1 MVKRSNTK
9 GLNVERL
16 HKSFQTARHRVEVLK
31 GITFSLSA
39 GQDLA
44 IIGPSG
50 SGKSTLLH
58 ILGTLDT
65 PSSGAIRIG
74 GQDPFALAEP
84 EKARFRNRVIGFVFQ
99 DHHLLPGFSVLENV
113 LLAAA
118 AAGPP
123 TKAAVQR
130 AHGLIQRVGLGQRS
144 HHRPAELSG
153 GERQRVAVARA
164 LINQPQLLLC
174 DEPTGNLDASSA
186 ATVAELLFELH
197 RKQKAI
203 LIIVTH
209 SSQLARRFGR
219 KFELKEG
226 HCYEV

>member
-1 MVKRSNTK
+1 MT

-31 GITFSLSA
+31 GITFSLGP
-39 GQDLA
+39 GQGLV
-44 IIGPSG
+44 ITGPSG

-74 GQDPFALAEP
+74 AQDPFALDEP

-118 AAGPP
+118 ATGSP
-123 TKAAVQR
+123 TEEAVQR
-130 AHGLIQRVGLGQRS
+130 AHALIERVGLGQRS

-153 GERQRVAVARA
+153 GERQRAAVARA
-164 LINQPQLLLC
+164 LVNQPQLLLC

-186 ATVAELLFELH
+186 ATVAELLFDLH
-197 RKQKAI
+197 RKQQAI
-203 LIIVTH
+203 LITVTH
-209 SSQLARRFGR
+209 SAELARRFSR

-226 HCYEV
+226 RCCEV

>member
-1 MVKRSNTK
+1 MTA
-9 GLNVERL
+9 LNVERL

-31 GITFSLSA
+31 GITFSLGP
-39 GQDLA
+39 GQGLV
-44 IIGPSG
+44 ITGPSG

-74 GQDPFALAEP
+74 AQDPFALDEP

-118 AAGPP
+118 ATGSP
-123 TKAAVQR
+123 TEEAVQR
-130 AHGLIQRVGLGQRS
+130 AHALIERVGLGQRS

-153 GERQRVAVARA
+153 GERQRAAVARA
-164 LINQPQLLLC
+164 LVNQPQLLLC

-186 ATVAELLFELH
+186 ATVAELLFDLH
-197 RKQKAI
+197 RNQQAI
-203 LIIVTH
+203 LITVTH
-209 SSQLARRFGR
+209 SAELARRFSR

-226 HCYEV
+226 HCCEV